1 MKHELAAA
9 RREIAL
15 HGLVSDHPSV
25 VTVRDAYEDDDY
37 FYLIMDFCRTG
48 DLFEPICRRVYVDND
63 ALVRKAFISLIDA
76 VEACHSLRIYHRD
89 LKPENILLDSAGA
102 LKISDFGLSA
112 VYKLKDTGRTRMLT
126 ERCGSLPYV
135 APELAN
141 EEPYSAEPV
150 DVWGCG
156 VILFTLLVGSAY
168 SFVRSSSAQ
177 LSL

>member
-89 LKPENILLDSAGA
+89 LKPENILVSEDRSQVYLA
-102 LKISDFGLSA
+102 DFGLA
-112 VYKLKDTGRTRMLT
+112 TNQPIVQEFY
-126 ERCGSLPYV
+126 CGTAAYMSPGKYCFSRYV
-135 APELAN
+135 
-141 EEPYSAEPV
+141 V
-150 DVWGCG
+150 
-156 VILFTLLVGSAY
+156 
-168 SFVRSSSAQ
+168 
-177 LSL
+177 LSLT

>member
-89 LKPENILLDSAGA
+89 LKPENILVDASGHLAIA
-102 LKISDFGLSA
+102 DFGLA
-112 VYKLKDTGRTRMLT
+112 FVLDDEELADPDRAYLTGPVGTLGYM
-126 ERCGSLPYV
+126 
-135 APELAN
+135 APEVFLSGRR
-141 EEPYSAEPV
+141 SARV
-150 DVWGCG
+150 KYNYKCDVW
-156 VILFTLLVGSAY
+156 
-168 SFVRSSSAQ
+168 
-177 LSL
+177 SLGAIVLGMVLGKP